1 MKIDIRTNLPQVAAA
16 IRKLPTSQIPF
27 ATAVAINKTAE
38 HARAAVQDDM
48 RAKFQNPTPWFIN
61 SLRIKRAT
69 KQQPSATL
77 GFKDDAGGDFNNN
90 PMVSP
95 HITGGARGMK
105 TMEVRLQRVG
115 LLPVGWYVVP
125 GAAAKLDGNGN
136 MNRGQISTLLN
147 VLGTY
152 TEAGYNKAN
161 AATRAKLAKGTRK
174 SYGFAYWVNPAT
186 SSRTGLLKGKRRAKH
201 LLPGVY
207 QRVATPFG
215 SSLKPVLIFVQMT
228 QYRAVLPFEATVNRT
243 VAQRFPSEF
252 DAAMQI
258 ALRTALARQQLTLL

>member
-1 MKIDIRTNLPQVAAA
+1 MKIDVRTNLPGVAEA
-16 IRKLPTSQIPF
+16 IRKLPISQVPF

-48 RAKFQNPTPWFIN
+48 RAKFNNPTPWFLN
-61 SLRIKRAT
+61 SLRIRRAT
-69 KQQPSATL
+69 KQKPSAIL

-105 TMEVRLQRVG
+105 AMEVRLQRVG

-125 GAAAKLDGNGN
+125 GEGAKLDGNGN
-136 MNRGQISTLLN
+136 MNRGQISQLLN

-161 AATRAKLAKGTRK
+161 SDTRKKLAKGSRK
-174 SYGFAYWVNPAT
+174 SYGFAYWVNPAAA
-186 SSRTGLLKGKRRAKH
+186 SRSGLLKGKRRATH

-207 QRVATPFG
+207 QRIATPFG
-215 SSLKPVLIFVQMT
+215 SSLKPILIFVEQA
-228 QYRAVLPFEATVNRT
+228 QYKAVLPFEATVNRT
-243 VAQRFPSEF
+243 VDQRFPVEF
-252 DAAMQI
+252 DAAMQL
-258 ALRTALARQQLTLL
+258 ALRTALQRQQLVLL

>member
-1 MKIDIRTNLPQVAAA
+1 MKIDVRTNLPGVAEAL
-16 IRKLPTSQIPF
+16 RKLPTSQVPF

-38 HARAAVQDDM
+38 QARAAVQEDM
-48 RAKFQNPTPWFIN
+48 RAKFKNPTPWFIN
-61 SLRIKRAT
+61 SLRIRRAT
-69 KQQPSATL
+69 KQQPSATV

-105 TMEVRLQRVG
+105 GMEVRLQRVG
-115 LLPVGWYVVP
+115 LLPMGWYVVP
-125 GAAAKLDGNGN
+125 GAGAKLDGFGN
-136 MNRGQISTLLN
+136 MSKGQITQLLN

-161 AATRAKLAKGTRK
+161 AETRKKLAKGTRK
-174 SYGFAYWVNPAT
+174 NYGFVYWVNPAT
-186 SSRTGLLKGKRRAKH
+186 TARSGLLKGKRRATH

-215 SSLKPVLIFVQMT
+215 SSLKPVLIFVRMT
-228 QYRAVLPFEATVNRT
+228 SYRAVLPFAATVNG
-243 VAQRFPSEF
+243 VVDQRFAAEF
-252 DAAMQI
+252 DQAMQQ
-258 ALRTALARQQLTLL
+258 ALRTAFQRQQLELL